1 MKKKLVSQPAFFG
14 LRVLVAFTLFSGGV
28 LLALAASGAFSAS
41 EQDIIHIVQ
50 GTQVFPVV
58 FEGDVRN
65 LPQVP
70 QNELVRPET
79 KEEYDYK
86 QLLFQVHVAEKSD
99 PNIPLAPMPG
109 PIQNF
114 PGLSFDS
121 SVSGGPAGSGLPPD
135 TNGDVGPNHYIQ
147 AVNSAFAIYDKT
159 GALRASFTENSLWAG
174 TGAPQCDGHAQGD
187 PVVIYDPIADRWI
200 LTNLAFPVDDSG
212 RPVSP
217 FYECLAVSRTSDPVS
232 GGWNRYALRMDTGV
246 SQQPPVNTFND
257 YPKFGVWTDCLYY
270 TANGLDSS
278 GNFAGGEFATFS
290 RSDMYAGLPLT
301 WGLGYVAD
309 TNDSHDFFTVIPSNI
324 SGPAGSLPPAGTPNY
339 HVQWS
344 GDGSFS
350 FRVRKATAGPNCGGG
365 GTVGPATRVLV
376 TSFVPLTVGNVIVPQ
391 PPPATASNN
400 LDSLGHQLMQKVQ
413 YRKVGNAES
422 LWATHTFSI
431 SPSGP
436 IGSQWAQLDVTGGT
450 IATTPLQ
457 QQKYDPADGIY
468 RWMSSIAADKDGNVA
483 LGYSTSSAS
492 SFPSIAYSGRLA
504 NDTPNMLPQSETQF
518 VAGNGSQ
525 INNCG
530 NPSAPCHR
538 WGDYSAMSVDPDG
551 CTFWYTNQYYASQAN
566 GSNGTWNTRIA
577 SFKFSSCGV
586 NGTPSP
592 TPTAT
597 PLVVTNTNSSGP
609 GSLADVIANANA
621 NPAAKTISFGL
632 PGSGPWTIT
641 TSTTFEITA
650 PVMIDGTSQ
659 PGYDGQFNRVYVE
672 GTVGVF
678 VPNVF
683 DLRSHD
689 GTFLIG
695 TEPVAADIKGL
706 GIYNF
711 DNAGVLIDNA
721 NRNWIEDCYIGFKQS
736 GGILLNTTRSSHSTG
751 IEMRGSN
758 NQVHRSTISGVENGL
773 VIGEP
778 TTQVTGLVS
787 TDNLFEG
794 NRIGADPT
802 GQTTQGYGN
811 TSNGILLGAG
821 VKSSWIGAW
830 ASDGYNVIAGNGS
843 SGVEI
848 GHPTDDHNRIF
859 YNYFGVNNGGTRLI
873 TGNTNQQAILIDNGA
888 QYNAAWSNVIAG
900 NRDAAII
907 VASSNNWILG
917 NIIGLNQAQTQAL
930 GGQPYGILLKID
942 TLNTPGVAPQGNA
955 IGGSDPDPPYYSFG
969 NVICNQALNGIE
981 IENGVSNGVMCN
993 WIGFSTAGQPF
1004 PNAGWGAYLLNS
1016 SGNSSFG
1023 CLNAWGPNG
1032 LGRVGTSGG
1041 GGNSIQ

>member
-14 LRVLVAFTLFSGGV
+14 LRVLVAFVLCSTGA
-28 LLALAASGAFSAS
+28 LLALVALGAFAPSDKDSAHVS
-41 EQDIIHIVQ
+41 QPVI
-50 GTQVFPVV
+50 GYLSVFR
-58 FEGDVRN
+58 GDVRD
-65 LPQVP
+65 LPRGP
-70 QNELVRPET
+70 QTEAIDLPELNEP
-79 KEEYDYK
+79 YDYK
-86 QLLFQVHVAEKSD
+86 RLLPEALARQEPE
-99 PNIPLAPMPG
+99 PNVPMAPMPG

-114 PGLSFDS
+114 AGLSLTDNC
-121 SVSGGPAGSGLPPD
+121 VGGQCGSGPPPD

-147 AVNSAFAIYDKT
+147 TVNSAFAIYSKT
-159 GALRASFTENSLWAG
+159 GTLLASGTENALFAQSG
-174 TGAPQCDGHAQGD
+174 TPCDGNSRGD
-187 PVVIYDPIADRWI
+187 PIVLYDPIANRWI
-200 LTNLAFPVDDSG
+200 LSNIAFAVDASG
-212 RPVSP
+212 NPLSP
-217 FYECLAVSRTSDPVS
+217 FYQCIAVSVTSDPVS
-232 GGWNRYALRMDTGV
+232 GGWYRYSFRMDTGGTN
-246 SQQPPVNTFND
+246 QPPVNTIND
-257 YPKFGVWTDCLYY
+257 YPKFGIWTDGCLYY
-270 TANGLDSS
+270 SANGFDASTR
-278 GNFAGGEFATFS
+278 NYTGGEWGTFPL
-290 RSDMYAGLPLT
+290 SDMYAGQST
-301 WGLGYVAD
+301 VKMGLGYVASTID
-309 TNDSHDFFTVIPSNI
+309 YYTMVPSNI
-324 SGPAGSLPPAGTPNY
+324 SGPAGNLPPSGRLNYYVQQSRDSSFTFKLRTVTP
-339 HVQWS
+339 
-344 GDGSFS
+344 
-350 FRVRKATAGPNCGGG
+350 GPNCGGG
-365 GTVGPATRVLV
+365 GTLSAATLVAQSNYNIPA
-376 TSFVPLTVGNVIVPQ
+376 GNIVPQ
-391 PPPATASNN
+391 PSPATSSNN
-400 LDSLGHQLMQKVQ
+400 LDSLGDRIMQKVQ
-413 YRKVGNAES
+413 YRRVGGAES
-422 LWATHTFSI
+422 LWVTHTFRGS
-431 SPSGP
+431 SSGP
-436 IGSQWAQLDVTGGT
+436 SGSQWAQINVAGGA
-450 IATTPLQ
+450 IGTTPVQ

-483 LGYSTSSAS
+483 LGYSTSSTTN
-492 SFPSIAYSGRLA
+492 FPSISYSGRLA
-504 NDTPNMLPQSETQF
+504 NDTPNMLPQSETQL

-525 INNCG
+525 INYCG
-530 NPSAPCHR
+530 NPAVPCHR
-538 WGDYSAMSVDPDG
+538 WGDYSSMSVDPDG
-551 CTFWYTNQYYASQAN
+551 CTFWYTNQYYVSQTN
-566 GSNGTWNTRIA
+566 GNSAAWNTRIA
-577 SFKFSSCGV
+577 NFKFPSCGA

-609 GSLADVIANANA
+609 GSLADAIANANA

-641 TSTTFEITA
+641 TSTTLEITA

-672 GTVGVF
+672 GAVGVF

-683 DLRSHD
+683 DFRSHD

-736 GGILLNTTRSSHSTG
+736 GVGILLNTARSSHSTG
-751 IEMRGSN
+751 IEMRGNN

-778 TTQVTGLVS
+778 ISQVTGLVS

-802 GQTTQGYGN
+802 GQTTVGYGN

-830 ASDGYNVIAGNGS
+830 ASDGYNVIAGNGG
-843 SGVEI
+843 SGIEI

-859 YNYFGVNNGGTRLI
+859 YNYFGVNNGGTRVI

-900 NRDAAII
+900 NRGAGII

-917 NIIGLNQAQTQAL
+917 NIIGLNQTQTQAL
-930 GGQPYGILLKID
+930 GEQPYGILVKID
-942 TLNTPGVAPQGNA
+942 TVHTPGVAPQGNA

-969 NVICNQALNGIE
+969 NVICNQSLNGIE
-981 IENGVSNGVMCN
+981 MENAVGNGVMCN

-1004 PNAGWGAYLLNS
+1004 PNASWGAYLLNS

-1032 LGRVGTSGG
+1032 LGRVGESGG
-1041 GGNSIQ
+1041 TGNSIQ